1 MNGELGRLRAVERW
15 VGWIRL
21 VAVPFAIFQVAIS
34 TYPGG
39 SYELWAWVTTGIFTV
54 GALVLFRNRPSA
66 VLLTAAVLLVPTLAL
81 MVTRSQ
87 SAVFLE
93 SRHLIFALPFFQMLV
108 AAGLLKLAG
117 LAGRAEAAV
126 VLVGLTALLGVEF
139 AWGWHKTPYMYAG
152 EPAAREQA
160 REEAAAWLA
169 DTSRP
174 DDVLFGYEPLYLD
187 AREAGAPF
195 GSVIV
200 QRADPRLAIE
210 SLDEAPKPLGRG
222 VWVFDASDQSDQ
234 SRVKLTI
241 PETVPGPIFESRA
254 WGPFLIIRTK
264 EPVQNAEDFFRDT
277 AAVELEGRIL
287 GVGDAS
293 INLQTAVTALSR
305 LDDR

>member
-1 MNGELGRLRAVERW
+1 
-15 VGWIRL
+15 
-21 VAVPFAIFQVAIS
+21 
-34 TYPGG
+34 
-39 SYELWAWVTTGIFTV
+39 
-54 GALVLFRNRPSA
+54 
-66 VLLTAAVLLVPTLAL
+66 
-81 MVTRSQ
+81 
-87 SAVFLE
+87 
-93 SRHLIFALPFFQMLV
+93 
-108 AAGLLKLAG
+108 
-117 LAGRAEAAV
+117 
-126 VLVGLTALLGVEF
+126 
-139 AWGWHKTPYMYAG
+139 MYAG

-169 DTSRP
+169 DTSRQ
-174 DDVLFGYEPLYLD
+174 DDILFGYEPLYLD
-187 AREAGAPF
+187 AREAGAPL

-293 INLQTAVTALSR
+293 INPADCGHCTQQVGRSLAGSFLAGFALERLGIAGSLLEGGEARRRLAVLGTARDAHPAGRDKPGRAPDDPTDHEGADPFRALALHLSDCR
-305 LDDR
+305 LLAPE